1 MIKTPLFSII
11 TVCYNSADTIEDTVR
26 SVMSQTCENY
36 EHILI
41 DGASTDDTV
50 ARALAV
56 NRNLIIY
63 SEPDKGI
70 YDAMNKG
77 VLRSRGKYI
86 NFLNADDF
94 HHPEFLSR
102 NATLIEE
109 DSSIDYLYGG
119 IQAIRADGITRKF
132 IPNPETIGRLMA
144 MPFPTPTIVGRR
156 QLFLDTG
163 LFSLEYKYASDLAW
177 ALQVIHQGYRCKSTG
192 QVQTSYRL
200 GGRGNSFQ
208 SLRESLLIFK
218 LAGFSNLKLCQYA
231 THTAL
236 QLLWHRLKAK

>member
-1 MIKTPLFSII
+1 MKISII
-11 TVCYNSADTIEDTVR
+11 TVCFNSAETIQDTVR
-26 SVMSQTCENY
+26 SVMSQTCGDY

-50 ARALAV
+50 VRALAV
-56 NRNLIIY
+56 NRNLTVF

-77 VLRSRGKYI
+77 VRLSSGKYI

-94 HHPEFLSR
+94 HHPEFLSQ
-102 NATLIEE
+102 NAALIRE
-109 DSSIDYLYGG
+109 DSSIDCFYGG
-119 IQAIRADGITRKF
+119 VQAIRTDGTARTF
-132 IPNPETIGRLMA
+132 IPNPETIGTLMA

-163 LFSLEYKYASDLAW
+163 LFSLDYKYASDLAW
-177 ALQVIHQGYRCKSTG
+177 ALKVIRQGYRCKSTG
-192 QVQTSYRL
+192 QVLTSYRL
-200 GGRGNSFQ
+200 GGRGNSLR
-208 SLRESLLIFK
+208 SLRESLSIFK
-218 LAGFSNLKLCQYA
+218 LAGFSNLKLGQYA

-236 QLLWHRLKAK
+236 QLLWHSLKSK